1 MRSPHQNN
9 ENNKN
14 NHMKKLSLLVLALA
28 VLGSARAA
36 VRLPHV
42 LSDGMVLQQ
51 QSSARL
57 WGWATPGAT
66 VSVTA
71 SWNGGKTVTA
81 KAAKDGKWEA
91 RVSTPA
97 ASFTKQ
103 TITFTENKDGKGGK
117 VTLHD
122 VLIGEVWVCAGQS
135 NMEFPV
141 KGFGNCPLKDY
152 NNVVAEASRY
162 DGIRYVKIPS
172 VKSTKPLDDAQ
183 CSWKAADVDNVA
195 DCSAVGYFFARQL
208 RSALNI
214 PVGLILANKGGTRVE
229 SWLDKANLE
238 KYTKETLDSTEMT
251 RKFQYDYLY
260 PLLWGNGTFHPI
272 LNYTVKGIIFYQGCS
287 NVGDP
292 SNQYSDRLSLLVNQ
306 WRRDF
311 GEGNIPFYFVQLV
324 PYADG
329 GDPNGTQRAYLE
341 EQQMRAA
348 DIIPNSGLICTNDCV
363 YPWEQNQIHPSNKKP
378 VGDRLGWLALEKTY
392 NKKGFEAESPRFDSM
407 FIQGDTCFIRLKNT
421 YGGISRNSDIE
432 GFEVAGSDKV
442 FRKATAGHF
451 WVPGNDPRNETI
463 YVISPDVKEPVA
475 VRYCFRNFQIGNL
488 GGNNGL
494 PLFPF
499 RTDNW

>member
-1 MRSPHQNN
+1 
-9 ENNKN
+9 
-14 NHMKKLSLLVLALA
+14 MKKLSLFVMALAL
-28 VLGSARAA
+28 LGSARAA

-57 WGWATPGAT
+57 WGWAIPGST

-71 SWNGGKTVTA
+71 SWSNGKTVTA
-81 KAAKDGKWEA
+81 KASKDGKWEA
-91 RVSTPA
+91 WVATPA
-97 ASFTKQ
+97 ASYTPQ
-103 TITFTENKDGKGGK
+103 TITFAEGKGPK
-117 VTLHD
+117 VTLRD

-135 NMEFPV
+135 NMEFPL
-141 KGFGNCPLKDY
+141 KGFDNCPLKDY
-152 NNVVAEASRY
+152 NNVVAEAPGY
-162 DGIRYVKIPS
+162 DGIRFVKIPS
-172 VKSTKPLDDAQ
+172 VKSSKPLDDAQ
-183 CSWKAADVDNVA
+183 CQWKAAGVDNVS

-214 PVGLILANKGGTRVE
+214 PVGLILANKGGSRVE

-238 KYTKETLDSTEMT
+238 AHTQEPLDSMEIVRRFPQDWVM
-251 RKFQYDYLY
+251 

-292 SNQYSDRLSLLVNQ
+292 GNQYSDRLALLVNQ

-311 GEGNIPFYFVQLV
+311 GEGNIPFYFVQLA

-329 GDPNGTQRAYLE
+329 NDPNGTARALLE

-348 DIIPNSGLICTNDCV
+348 DIIPNSGLICANDCTE
-363 YPWEQNQIHPSNKKP
+363 PWETDQIHPRNKKP

-392 NKKGFEAESPRFDSM
+392 GKRGFQAESPRFDRM

-421 YGGISRNSDIE
+421 YGGISRYHDIE
-432 GFEVAGSDKV
+432 GFEVAGPDKV
-442 FRKATAGHF
+442 FHKATAGHF
-451 WVPGNDPRNETI
+451 WSPGNDPRNET
-463 YVISPDVKEPVA
+463 VFVSSPEVKDPVA

-488 GGNNGL
+488 CGNNGL

-499 RTDNW
+499 RTDKW